1 MLGSFVGIL
10 RGEKIMRRQQRR
22 MEVRKKHCTASSQQE
37 GVAYHER
44 KGGRRGKLGE
54 IRETKEK
61 G

>member
-1 MLGSFVGIL
+1 
-10 RGEKIMRRQQRR
+10 

-54 IRETKEK
+54 IRKNKRK
-61 G
+61 GLKSFK